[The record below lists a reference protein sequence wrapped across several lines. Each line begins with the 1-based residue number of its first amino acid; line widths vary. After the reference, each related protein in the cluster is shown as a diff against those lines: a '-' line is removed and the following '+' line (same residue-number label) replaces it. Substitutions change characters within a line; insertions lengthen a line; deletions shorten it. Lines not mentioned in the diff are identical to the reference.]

1 MRKKKPEISD
11 AVGLTPS
18 SIRINKE
25 RMRQLQAAMN
35 RQNAQSAKQRDELVA
50 QINAEPDAEKASQL
64 VVNAA
69 RGKMI
74 YMDFI
79 HVQNAWFK
87 KFRPSQPE
95 FIIQNQTT
103 KE

>member
-18 SIRINKE
+18 SIRMNAKRIRELK
-25 RMRQLQAAMN
+25 AAMN

-50 QINAEPDAEKASQL
+50 KINAEPDAVKASQL

-69 RGKMI
+69 RSKMI
-74 YMDFI
+74 YGDFI
-79 HVQNAWFK
+79 DVQNAWFK

-95 FIIQNQTT
+95 FLQNQTT